1 MQWELN
7 RLAKTLDAKG
17 CATLS
22 ADAAANIW
30 AGTTKQLPLQGAL
43 NFKAG
48 ILYPKDYFAIR
59 RACNQIAGTVNED
72 EAYALSTI
80 ATPAILVVG
89 PQATATREEIIEW
102 LEDNGAPLGSEALA
116 GTDHR

>member
-1 MQWELN
+1 MVYHLN

-17 CATLS
+17 NPTLA

-30 AGTTKQLPLQGAL
+30 AGTSKALPLQGAL

-48 ILYPKDYFAIR
+48 ILWTKDYLAVR
-59 RACNQIAGTVNED
+59 RACNQIAGTINED

-80 ATPAILVVG
+80 ATPA
-89 PQATATREEIIEW
+89 
-102 LEDNGAPLGSEALA
+102 
-116 GTDHR
+116 